1 VSFGIF
7 VKVGSRHE
15 APVEGRISHFIEPL
29 LFKGTRQRMACQI
42 AQQSER
48 MGDQINAC
56 TSEEFPCYEGR
67 VLLQNFDDAQP
78 TFPLWKRQSPA
89 SSQPNGPPK
98 LLGAFG
104 TTTAF
109 QRRAVQGQGSAAA
122 RGEFG

>member
-29 LFKGTRQRMACQI
+29 LFKRDEAEDGRQI

-67 VLLQNFDDAQP
+67 VLRQNLDDAQP
-78 TFPLWKRQSPA
+78 TLPVWKRQSPA
-89 SSQPNGPPK
+89 SSQLNGPPK
-98 LLGAFG
+98 LPGAFG
-104 TTTAF
+104 TPTAF